1 MILLVAKHNGDDG
14 ALDGI
19 AGRLTEPLLY
29 PVKLNAGTFAAI
41 ASQYTDLATVVCASV
56 PVATLIAAVEATGK
70 RCRVEGEQRSFTIVR
85 SGKPT
90 QDSDA
95 ALLLTQPPD
104 ACCR

>member
-1 MILLVAKHNGDDG
+1 MGCPAHLME
-14 ALDGI
+14 ALI
-19 AGRLTEPLLY
+19 
-29 PVKLNAGTFAAI
+29 K
-41 ASQYTDLATVVCASV
+41 
-56 PVATLIAAVEATGK
+56 AVEATGK